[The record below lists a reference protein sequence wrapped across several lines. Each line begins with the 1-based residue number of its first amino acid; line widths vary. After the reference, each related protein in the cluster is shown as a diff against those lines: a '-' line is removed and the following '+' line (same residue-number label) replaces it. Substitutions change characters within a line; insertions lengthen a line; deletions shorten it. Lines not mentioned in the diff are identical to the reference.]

1 MLPIILTCITL
12 LIQICSTQGSPKDIN
27 KKINFGLKNIV
38 HWRRANKF
46 SLNTKKPETIF
57 FRTKKKTEIKKIYEF
72 QNNGQKINVV
82 KEAKYLGLKLDQH
95 LTFKQHMRTIKFKL
109 NRGNSLLAKII

>member
-12 LIQICSTQGSPKDIN
+12 LIQICSTRGSPKDIN
-27 KKINFGLKNIV
+27 KKIDFGLKNIA

-57 FRTKKKTEIKKIYEF
+57 FRTKKNRNQKIYEF
-72 QNNGQKINVV
+72 QNNGQKINVA

-95 LTFKQHMRTIKFKL
+95 LTFKQHMCTIKLKL